1 VFCGLVVELDEIHQP
16 ATRSGWLAEVEIS
29 HDKQVVELPKCL
41 GLVEEVTQ
49 DLRYYNGVIAA
60 G

>member
-1 VFCGLVVELDEIHQP
+1 LVVELDEIHQP